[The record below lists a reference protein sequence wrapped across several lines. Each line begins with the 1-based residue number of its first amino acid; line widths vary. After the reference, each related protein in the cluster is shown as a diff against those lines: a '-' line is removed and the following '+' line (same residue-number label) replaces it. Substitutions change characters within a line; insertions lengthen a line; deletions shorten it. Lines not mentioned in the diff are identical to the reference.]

1 MTKSER
7 FSVSLSLSLYLP
19 PPSLQVRGHSSQ
31 IVTPMWLDKITEQ
44 LLDQQ
49 YTIGM
54 LLTDIQLIFSNCDK
68 FNQVS
73 E

>member
-1 MTKSER
+1 VTKSER

-19 PPSLQVRGHSSQ
+19 PPSLQVRGYSSQ
-31 IVTPMWLDKITEQ
+31 IMTPMWLDKITE
-44 LLDQQ
+44 LLGQQ
-49 YTIGM
+49 YTVGQ